1 MDTRTDVTST
11 RNCIRRRV
19 TEVIVWIVE
28 RIAMV
33 PIANGVGKII
43 INVLKMIIASRA
55 TATRL
60 VNIIKIN
67 IYLLMTKY

>member
-11 RNCIRRRV
+11 RNYIRRWV

-33 PIANGVGKII
+33 PIASGVEKIT
-43 INVLKMIIASRA
+43 INVPKMIIASHA
-55 TATRL
+55 TAMRL
-60 VNIIKIN
+60 VNIISRLIF
-67 IYLLMTKY
+67 I

>member
-1 MDTRTDVTST
+1 MDTQTDVTST
-11 RNCIRRRV
+11 KNCIRRRV

-43 INVLKMIIASRA
+43 INVPRMIIASRA
-55 TATRL
+55 TAMRL
-60 VNIIKIN
+60 VNIIRIN
-67 IYLLMTKY
+67 IYLLMSK